1 MKQRRKDPRKRIT
14 GITKSDE
21 EQRQERRTCKGG
33 TRRREKV
40 KDKSNQDLHISG
52 CTSRIQSDGG
62 DVLKLLKHEI
72 ITFSLKIFKRKKTQR
87 YPKKGP
93 YFFHFSVLNNKLL

>member
-33 TRRREKV
+33 TRRREKM
-40 KDKSNQDLHISG
+40 KDKSNQVTKTNTLVDAPA
-52 CTSRIQSDGG
+52 
-62 DVLKLLKHEI
+62 E
-72 ITFSLKIFKRKKTQR
+72 FSLMVVM
-87 YPKKGP
+87 
-93 YFFHFSVLNNKLL
+93 FSNY